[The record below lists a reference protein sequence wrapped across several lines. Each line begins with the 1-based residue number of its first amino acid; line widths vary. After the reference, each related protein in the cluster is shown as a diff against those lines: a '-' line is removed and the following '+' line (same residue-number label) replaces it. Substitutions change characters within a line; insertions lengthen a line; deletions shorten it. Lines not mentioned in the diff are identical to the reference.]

1 MSQTR
6 YKYRECSSMHVMRD
20 THPAE
25 IKSCITKF
33 PKKKHKFHKSNKTLN
48 KIIIQFGNYRNI

>member
-1 MSQTR
+1 
-6 YKYRECSSMHVMRD
+6 MRD